1 MSSFKLINPS
11 IQGNVKNTVSAEN
24 SLDAAKQIWTN
35 LSKYFTND
43 VPAFAFTIENQNGG
57 ALSHFKVEETKH
69 KNEASFK
76 IELVESKLKSS
87 DMKKFK
93 RRIDELPAMKGGK
106 HHSKK
111 DKDDS
116 SSSSSSS
123 EAFDALKM
131 YKKFSKRN
139 NSLSPIVYW
148 WYDPSPYNLSSVY
161 IPTFIAPVQ
170 PYIEVA
176 TVGYYLY

>member
-1 MSSFKLINPS
+1 MSSYKLINPS
-11 IQGNVKNTVSAEN
+11 VQGNIKNTVRADEPI
-24 SLDAAKQIWTN
+24 DAAKQVWSN

-43 VPAFAFTIENQNGG
+43 VPAFAFTIENQSGG
-57 ALSHFKVEETKH
+57 DLYHFKVEETKH

-76 IELVESKLKSS
+76 IEMIDSKLKSG

-93 RRIDELPAMKGGK
+93 KRVDELPAMKGGK
-106 HHSKK
+106 HHHKK
-111 DKDDS
+111 EDDS
-116 SSSSSSS
+116 SSSDSSS
-123 EAFDALKM
+123 EGFDALTM

-139 NSLSPIVYW
+139 NSLLPITYW
-148 WYDPSPYNLSSVY
+148 WYDPSPYGLSSVY

-176 TVGYYLY
+176 TIGYYLY